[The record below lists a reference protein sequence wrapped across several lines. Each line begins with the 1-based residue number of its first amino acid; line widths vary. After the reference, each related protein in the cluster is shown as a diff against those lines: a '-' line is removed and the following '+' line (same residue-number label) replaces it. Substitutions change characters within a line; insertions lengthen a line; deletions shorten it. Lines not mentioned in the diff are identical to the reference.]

1 MRFQKVAAVLT
12 DLEAD
17 ADFKR
22 LLGTLDPA
30 SREFHRDI
38 ERVRRVCFQLELA
51 AVVPADRSVE
61 ESLQRLDGM
70 CTGHLARFE
79 RFLLM
84 ALAELHAN

>member
-1 MRFQKVAAVLT
+1 
-12 DLEAD
+12 
-17 ADFKR
+17 
-22 LLGTLDPA
+22 
-30 SREFHRDI
+30 
-38 ERVRRVCFQLELA
+38 
-51 AVVPADRSVE
+51 VE